1 MKRGDQVRRFAT
13 TEGAREQGSKGARE
27 QGSGGA
33 REQGSEGAG
42 ERGSRKAD
50 KFFSLAHSLTR
61 SLALL
66 RDGGAGGLPCGDA
79 FRGGYQGRQRLGQRF
94 CRTSRNFGAR

>member
-1 MKRGDQVRRFAT
+1 MQGGDPMRRFTT
-13 TEGAREQGSKGARE
+13 TEGAREQGTK
-27 QGSGGA
+27 
-33 REQGSEGAG
+33 GAG

-66 RDGGAGGLPCGDA
+66 RDGGAGGGEK
-79 FRGGYQGRQRLGQRF
+79 FKTVRG
-94 CRTSRNFGAR
+94 